1 MYARDGNHRYT
12 SPMQFSDPLAYLLTW
27 TTYGAW
33 LHGDP
38 RGSIERGGSKQWP
51 KLIEPNE
58 ALHAYRRAQ
67 MKHPP
72 LLLDAPCRN
81 AVQKAIEEHCKVKN
95 WELIGLA
102 VRTNH
107 VHAVVG
113 AGPSPSRILNALKAW
128 ATRRLRSESILNGK
142 QPVWTEGGSKR
153 WLWTPD
159 QVANAVRYVDLH
171 QGNPLKNQ

>member
-1 MYARDGNHRYT
+1 
-12 SPMQFSDPLAYLLTW
+12 MQYSEPLAFLLTW

-38 RGSIERGGSKQWP
+38 RGSIERGGTKSLP

-58 ALHAYRRAQ
+58 ALYALRRSQ

-72 LLLDAPCRN
+72 LLLDAPRRN
-81 AVQKAIEEHCKVKN
+81 AVQAAIEEHCKFKQ
-95 WELIGLA
+95 WKLFGLA

-107 VHAVVG
+107 VHVVVG
-113 AGPSPSRILNALKAW
+113 ATQQPSRILNALKAW
-128 ATRRLRSESILNGK
+128 ATRRLRTDGVVDGEQS
-142 QPVWTEGGSKR
+142 VWTEGGSKR

-159 QVANAVRYVDLH
+159 DVESAVRYVDLN
-171 QGNPLKNQ
+171 QGKSLKGQ